1 MKARNVNIFFEDKN
15 FTNSSYL
22 HSADREKMLPRIYFK
37 MIIFAFLS
45 GLTGLSIGSTY
56 AAFKK
61 QGLLT
66 YSVSTGASFFTISGL
81 FFGKFTHT

>member
-1 MKARNVNIFFEDKN
+1 
-15 FTNSSYL
+15 
-22 HSADREKMLPRIYFK
+22 MLPIIYFK

-56 AAFKK
+56 AAFRK

-81 FFGKFTHT
+81 FFGKFAHT